1 MNDRA
6 TERLLELQDHLI
18 AAIDLLTEEITH
30 APDIFT
36 VTEAARHIATIDS
49 VLRLD
54 ELRE

>member
-18 AAIDLLTEEITH
+18 AAIDLLTEEIAH

-49 VLRLD
+49 ILRLD

>member
-1 MNDRA
+1 MNDCA
-6 TERLLELQDHLI
+6 TERRLEIQDHLI

-36 VTEAARHIATIDS
+36 VTEAARQIAAIDS